1 MKVLLFFHILIIG
14 SFSQVFCQKKF
25 NYAIKLNFMYDQKF
39 NFNIGHKD
47 SLYFYTDLNEPKIR
61 VKPSLLIFNKRGNSW
76 ELQLEGG
83 LFDQRKS
90 KKYQNFPTSDI
101 YSHSSKFVR
110 IIGINHV
117 NFIQN
122 PQRKVRFSVCLN
134 YMLGYEK
141 TSNFAFLG
149 NEFYNNKNLVL
160 IEYGVSTRFG
170 YNISEKIY
178 FEINPPFL
186 KNKRLRLGKQI
197 TNNPNIPISLRN
209 QHIFD
214 YDFNQPILNFTNFR
228 LSDTFFRDIVSIGF
242 KF

>member
-1 MKVLLFFHILIIG
+1 
-14 SFSQVFCQKKF
+14 
-25 NYAIKLNFMYDQKF
+25 MYDQKF
-39 NFNIGHKD
+39 NFDIGQKD

-61 VKPSLLIFNKRGNSW
+61 VKPSLLILNKRGNSW

-122 PQRKVRFSVCLN
+122 PARKVRFSISLN

-141 TSNFAFLG
+141 TSNTVYFG
-149 NEFYNNKNLVL
+149 DSYNNSSTRVL
-160 IEYGVSTRFG
+160 LEYGVSTRIG
-170 YNISEKIY
+170 YNLSEKLF

-186 KNKRLRLGKQI
+186 KNKRLELGKKI
-197 TNNPNIPISLRN
+197 SNHPSTPISLRR
-209 QHIFD
+209 QPIFD
-214 YDFNQPILNFTNFR
+214 FEHNGPVLNYTNFR
-228 LSDTFFRDIVSIGF
+228 LSDTYFRDIVSLGF

>member
-1 MKVLLFFHILIIG
+1 
-14 SFSQVFCQKKF
+14 
-25 NYAIKLNFMYDQKF
+25 MYDQKF
-39 NFNIGHKD
+39 NFDIGQKD

-110 IIGINHV
+110 LIGINHV

-122 PQRKVRFSVCLN
+122 PQRKIRFSMCLN
-134 YMLGYEK
+134 YMLGYENISK
-141 TSNFAFLG
+141 IIDLG
-149 NEFYNNKNLVL
+149 SEFTQSKNMILL
-160 IEYGVSTRFG
+160 EYGVSTRFG
-170 YNISEKIY
+170 YNVSQRLY
-178 FEINPPFL
+178 LEINPPLL
-186 KNKRLRLGKQI
+186 KNKSLQLGRQKN
-197 TNNPNIPISLRN
+197 NNPNIPISLRS
-209 QHIFD
+209 QPDFEYYQDYPIF
-214 YDFNQPILNFTNFR
+214 FLTNYR
-228 LSDTFFRDIVSIGF
+228 LSDTYFRDIFSVGF